1 MTLHAPATP
10 AWALD
15 AVSYASPDARR
26 LTLALHAEQLATYG
40 HADDPTGT
48 PAEELDS
55 PAGLFLVV
63 SATSGGPAVA
73 CGGWRTAA
81 RHVAEV
87 KRMYVEP
94 AHRGRGLGRL
104 LLRELERDATAC
116 RHTVMILET
125 GSLNHAALGLYAG
138 CGYRPTDPYAPGRDP
153 GINRAMRKD
162 LPSRRVTHNTPVPA
176 RWSLDP

>member
-1 MTLHAPATP
+1 MTLHAPAAP

-15 AVSYASPDARR
+15 AVSYASPDTRR
-26 LTLALHAEQLATYG
+26 LTLALYAEQIAIYG
-40 HADDPTGT
+40 HADDPAGT
-48 PAEELDS
+48 PAEAFAPPD
-55 PAGLFLVV
+55 GLFLGV

-81 RHVAEV
+81 HHVAEV

-94 AHRGRGLGRL
+94 AHRGQGLGRL
-104 LLRELERDATAC
+104 LLRELERDAAAC
-116 RHTVMILET
+116 GHTVMILET

-138 CGYRPTDPYAPGRDP
+138 YGYRPTDSYAPDRDP

-162 LPSRRVTHNTPVPA
+162 LPVPA
-176 RWSLDP
+176 HHP